1 MIKFKEGDLIQLIKT
16 GKYDVALHGV
26 NCHCKMS
33 DGVALQIA
41 KAFPIVEQADLAT
54 RPLDKNK
61 LGTFIAVDISIKGKA
76 VKVLNC
82 YTQFNY
88 AGFDIEEA
96 ELFDYKAFT
105 AILKEVAKKF
115 PKEKIVMPMIGTG
128 HAGGDR
134 DKILTIIKQELKHNN
149 VDVIIYCPYN
159 KPKELTS
166 LINKIK
172 CLFIKI
178 T

>member
-41 KAFPIVEQADLAT
+41 KVFPSVEQADLAT
-54 RPLDKNK
+54 IALDKNK
-61 LGTFIAVDISIKGKA
+61 LGTFIPVDILINDKK
-76 VKVLNC
+76 VTVLNC

-88 AGFDIEEA
+88 AGYDIEET
-96 ELFDYKAFT
+96 ELFDYEAFT
-105 AILKEVAKKF
+105 SILKEVAKTF

-128 HAGGDR
+128 HAGGNR
-134 DKILTIIKQELKHNN
+134 DKIIAIIKQELKHNN

-166 LINKIK
+166 LVNKIK
-172 CLFIKI
+172 CWIY
-178 T
+178 